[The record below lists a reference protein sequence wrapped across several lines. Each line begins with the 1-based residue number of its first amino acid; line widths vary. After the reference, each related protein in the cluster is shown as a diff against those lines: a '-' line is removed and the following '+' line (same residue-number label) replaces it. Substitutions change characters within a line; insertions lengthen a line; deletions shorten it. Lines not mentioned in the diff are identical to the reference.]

1 MKGKILFVTG
11 GLVGYVLGARAGRKR
26 YEQIRSAVS
35 KVWEKPAI
43 QNQVHQAQDFAAD
56 KAAEVPDV
64 LIGGATKLVSSL
76 IKRARSD
83 TKAGSKAGSN
93 GNRSGSTSGTPSGAT
108 SGNRSSGNS
117 GAAPSATGTSTGA
130 GIHAGDDPVVV
141 KTTDRRASTS
151 TPEDDA

>member
-11 GLVGYVLGARAGRKR
+11 GVIGYVLGARAGRKR

-35 KVWEKPAI
+35 KVWEKPQI

-64 LIGGATKLVSSL
+64 LISGATKLVSSL

-83 TKAGSKAGSN
+83 KNSGAGSAGGSGASTGTGSAGS
-93 GNRSGSTSGTPSGAT
+93 STSGTS
-108 SGNRSSGNS
+108 RS
-117 GAAPSATGTSTGA
+117 A
-130 GIHAGDDPVVV
+130 GVNAGDQPAVV
-141 KTTDRRASTS
+141 KTADRRVSTS
-151 TPEDDA
+151 AAEDDA

>member
-26 YEQIRSAVS
+26 YEQIRSAAS

-64 LIGGATKLVSSL
+64 LISGATKLVSSL
-76 IKRARSD
+76 IKRARSNG
-83 TKAGSKAGSN
+83 ASKSSN
-93 GNRSGSTSGTPSGAT
+93 GSTTGSSSSRSGSSTAATTPDGE
-108 SGNRSSGNS
+108 
-117 GAAPSATGTSTGA
+117 
-130 GIHAGDDPVVV
+130 PVVV
-141 KTTDRRASTS
+141 KTTETRASTP
-151 TPEDDA
+151 TAEDDAE

>member
-64 LIGGATKLVSSL
+64 LISGATKLVSSL
-76 IKRARSD
+76 IKRARSNSN
-83 TKAGSKAGSN
+83 ASSHSN
-93 GNRSGSTSGTPSGAT
+93 GSSGTSGSSSGKTSGTSGSSTAAT
-108 SGNRSSGNS
+108 TADGQ
-117 GAAPSATGTSTGA
+117 
-130 GIHAGDDPVVV
+130 PVVV
-141 KTTDRRASTS
+141 KTTETRASTP
-151 TPEDDA
+151 TAEDAAE